1 MFRLPVFPLG
11 LVLLPGAAMPLHLFE
26 PRYRQLLTDIQQT
39 DKRFGI
45 VYAMPGAS
53 ERELPAGRAGC
64 VAEVVEVETLPD
76 GRSNILVI
84 GRERFELERI
94 VDDEAPYQIAEVTT
108 FDDTQTTSHV
118 AVAVVASEVVE
129 RFNSVVD
136 AVQILGD
143 NDTIAPELPDD
154 PAKLAF
160 AIGAMIDLELPQRQ
174 ELLAER
180 SVEKRLNLV
189 DGVLRRALPDLE
201 LRAAM
206 HKQGKTA
213 NPM

>member
-1 MFRLPVFPLG
+1 
-11 LVLLPGAAMPLHLFE
+11 MPLHLFE
-26 PRYRQLLTDIQQT
+26 LRYRQLLTDIQQT

-45 VYAMPGAS
+45 VYAIPGVA

-84 GRERFELERI
+84 GRERFELERF
-94 VDDEAPYQIAEVTT
+94 VEDEAPYQIAEVTT
-108 FDDTQTTSHV
+108 FDDSTTTSHV
-118 AVAVVASEVVE
+118 AVAVVANEVVE

-154 PAKLAF
+154 PAQLAF

-180 SVEKRLNLV
+180 SVEKRLNMV
-189 DGVLRRALPDLE
+189 DVVLRRALPDLE

-206 HKQGKTA
+206 HKPAKSSDRS
-213 NPM
+213 